1 MGFGFDFENILSKA
15 AETVDTASK
24 GAADAAGAVA
34 QTVSSAATAA
44 GKAAIDTTKAASKV
58 AGSLTGTIAEGACS
72 AGRAIAASDIGKAAS
87 GATDIIGGIAVGAA
101 TEAMRQANNVVS
113 DAASAMEDG
122 VNFLKDNSFSARL
135 KRARLESFKHGMKQ
149 GIYLAGQRRF
159 DFYYAY
165 LAILCFFLRCDGE
178 FSKEEQDWLGNSL
191 ESMSFGESLPTS
203 VKARMREIASN
214 ETLTFDDV
222 KEHLDKVS
230 LVSLDAIKEHIQIAV
245 ELDGEVTEE
254 EQRADRLFSDYVAAR
269 AVCISLDDNW
279 ADKVV
284 EKSVREYGENIERI
298 NREFREKTKLQ
309 DEDTAF
315 VIGATMLQ
323 VVRVLAI
330 NALTQIEDA
339 GQCNTKEQVLHD
351 VQNDLF
357 QKFNDSGAP
366 GSTPLYASKHHI
378 LTARGVPYDAT
389 RYAGESLKLFQGAN
403 HRFATLGH
411 DPVLGLLFG
420 TANIMTNSITCV
432 KSTGTLGI
440 GLRIPM
446 TFSVAY
452 DFTGKNPQI
461 AEPVSTIRMLIN
473 SGKRVVEEPSAA
485 AAALIKQIVHIGTDL
500 YTPCGIQLPF
510 ANLALDKAHVEKLTE
525 YVSTGDVLK
534 VGAQAGMAVLI
545 NWLIAA
551 LHGCSLIFK
560 DDASDYAFDLHQTRT
575 KKIILISNTLATSSS
590 VIQAAITKNPKCL
603 DLGGA
608 AVLVYR
614 LFTDLSFIARLKEE
628 YVNSKLDEIY
638 DTRERELLG

>member
-1 MGFGFDFENILSKA
+1 M
-15 AETVDTASK
+15 
-24 GAADAAGAVA
+24 
-34 QTVSSAATAA
+34 
-44 GKAAIDTTKAASKV
+44 
-58 AGSLTGTIAEGACS
+58 
-72 AGRAIAASDIGKAAS
+72 
-87 GATDIIGGIAVGAA
+87 GAA

-628 YVNSKLDEIY
+628 YVNSKQDEIY

>member
-72 AGRAIAASDIGKAAS
+72 AGKAIAASDIGKAAS
-87 GATDIIGGIAVGAA
+87 GATDIIGGIAVEAA

-269 AVCISLDDNW
+269 AVYISLDDNW

-298 NREFREKTKLQ
+298 NQEFKEKTKLQ
-309 DEDTAF
+309 DEDAAF

-330 NALTQIEDA
+330 NALTQIEGA

-351 VQNDLF
+351 AQNDLF

-510 ANLALDKAHVEKLTE
+510 ANLTLDKAHVEKLTE

-628 YVNSKLDEIY
+628 YINSELDKIY
-638 DTRERELLG
+638 DERARELLN

>member
-72 AGRAIAASDIGKAAS
+72 AGKAIAASDIGKAAS

-191 ESMSFGESLPTS
+191 ESMSFGESLPTG

-214 ETLTFDDV
+214 ETLTFDDA

-269 AVCISLDDNW
+269 AVCISLDDSW

-298 NREFREKTKLQ
+298 NREFKEKTKLQ
-309 DEDTAF
+309 DEDAAF

-330 NALTQIEDA
+330 NALTQIEGA

-351 VQNDLF
+351 AQNDLF

-614 LFTDLSFIARLKEE
+614 LFTDLSFITRLKEE
-628 YVNSKLDEIY
+628 YINSELDKIY
-638 DTRERELLG
+638 DERARELLS

>member
-628 YVNSKLDEIY
+628 YVNSKQDEIY

>member
-72 AGRAIAASDIGKAAS
+72 AGKAIAASDIGKAAS

-298 NREFREKTKLQ
+298 NQEFKEKTKLQ
-309 DEDTAF
+309 DEDAAF

-330 NALTQIEDA
+330 NALTQIEGA

-351 VQNDLF
+351 AQNDLF

-510 ANLALDKAHVEKLTE
+510 ANLTLDKAHVEKLTE

-628 YVNSKLDEIY
+628 YINSELDKIY
-638 DTRERELLG
+638 DERARELLN

>member
-1 MGFGFDFENILSKA
+1 
-15 AETVDTASK
+15 
-24 GAADAAGAVA
+24 
-34 QTVSSAATAA
+34 
-44 GKAAIDTTKAASKV
+44 
-58 AGSLTGTIAEGACS
+58 
-72 AGRAIAASDIGKAAS
+72 
-87 GATDIIGGIAVGAA
+87 
-101 TEAMRQANNVVS
+101 
-113 DAASAMEDG
+113 
-122 VNFLKDNSFSARL
+122 
-135 KRARLESFKHGMKQ
+135 
-149 GIYLAGQRRF
+149 
-159 DFYYAY
+159 
-165 LAILCFFLRCDGE
+165 
-178 FSKEEQDWLGNSL
+178 
-191 ESMSFGESLPTS
+191 MSFGESLPTS

-628 YVNSKLDEIY
+628 YVNSKQDEIY

>member
-72 AGRAIAASDIGKAAS
+72 AGKAIAASDIGKAAS

-122 VNFLKDNSFSARL
+122 VNFLKDNSFSTRL

-165 LAILCFFLRCDGE
+165 LAVLCFFLRCDGE

-191 ESMSFGESLPTS
+191 ESMSLGESLPTS
-203 VKARMREIASN
+203 VKARMHEIASN

-230 LVSLDAIKEHIQIAV
+230 LVSLDAIKKHIQIAV

-254 EQRADRLFSDYVAAR
+254 EQRADRLFSDYVAVR
-269 AVCISLDDNW
+269 AVCISVDDNW

-298 NREFREKTKLQ
+298 NREFKEKTKLQ
-309 DEDTAF
+309 DEDAAF

-330 NALTQIEDA
+330 NALTQIEGA

-432 KSTGTLGI
+432 KSTGTLDI

-534 VGAQAGMAVLI
+534 VGAQAGTAVLI

-560 DDASDYAFDLHQTRT
+560 DDGSDYAFDLHQTRT

-590 VIQAAITKNPKCL
+590 VIQATITKNPKCL

-628 YVNSKLDEIY
+628 YVNSELDKIY
-638 DTRERELLG
+638 DERARELLS

>member
-366 GSTPLYASKHHI
+366 GSTPLFASKHHI

-510 ANLALDKAHVEKLTE
+510 ANLA
-525 YVSTGDVLK
+525 G
-534 VGAQAGMAVLI
+534 
-545 NWLIAA
+545 
-551 LHGCSLIFK
+551 
-560 DDASDYAFDLHQTRT
+560 
-575 KKIILISNTLATSSS
+575 
-590 VIQAAITKNPKCL
+590 
-603 DLGGA
+603 
-608 AVLVYR
+608 
-614 LFTDLSFIARLKEE
+614 
-628 YVNSKLDEIY
+628 
-638 DTRERELLG
+638 